1 MAHIICCNNLTDA
14 LAALTGAV
22 SQRAGRTV
30 VFCEDRLTL
39 LAERAV
45 LAERKGS
52 FDVNVTTFSRFLSGE
67 KRVLSKQGS
76 VMKVASLIGENA
88 EKLGCFQKGAAQ
100 AVYETIAQLSA
111 SRVDAEALRLGAAE
125 TEGLLK
131 LKLTDLAFL
140 LEKYT
145 EFLRSSGYVDE
156 NGYLAL
162 LPAAIAEQARGAH
175 IVFFAFPSFTR
186 QALEGV
192 RAALEAGGEV
202 TAVFV
207 DGDASFCTHEGR
219 DAFLRVAAEFP
230 PIRKSVAPSYMP
242 QEARRLYGGLFAPE
256 KFGAAAME
264 TENVLSFEAAD
275 EAEEL
280 DTVCALIKKHVAEGL
295 RYRDLA
301 VLIPDSGR
309 LMDVE
314 RAFSAYR
321 IPYFADR
328 KRPFSEHAFCAFVL
342 AVLTAVSDGGL
353 PASVDAV
360 AASVF
365 FGDGGDEYRNYL
377 LKFGGYR
384 GAVRREIKEGDA
396 IENFDRERPADC
408 RKRLV
413 ACRERMLSYLAVFPR
428 KGTCSAYAAGVR
440 ALLKLTDAARV
451 IETLQEKFTGA
462 DRAFL
467 DISPLEN
474 VLSEMETVAGGE
486 NFTAREFSSLLQ
498 SGLSSLGVSVLPQS
512 ADAVFVGDA
521 TESKFCR
528 VKVLFA
534 TGLTEGLPRA
544 SRDTALISDRDIT
557 ALSTL
562 RVEIEP
568 AIAVVNARARES
580 LALNLCS
587 FSEKLYLSRP
597 LRAADEETQKSEVFA
612 YSERLFRMRPLPDLF
627 PYDCAEEEPAA
638 LALLKYREA
647 FLRGEKDAR
656 YASLQRAL
664 ERKWGRER
672 VEKLLMGREKA
683 AVPEAERLYFQGD
696 VSPTLLEKYFDC
708 PYAGFALRALR
719 LREREERTVQDTDA
733 GSFVHAVLERVAP
746 SFNDFEDEAACRAAA
761 KAAAVELLQSP
772 RFSALSD
779 TREGEYTGGRLI
791 SECTE
796 VSAAAYR
803 QVAGSRFRVRETER
817 EVGLPELSLKG
828 RADRVDASD
837 EYVRVIDYKTG
848 AIDDKP
854 LSYYTGRKLQL
865 QLYLLAASKE
875 GKAAGAFYFPAAEN
889 YTPEGEAKYRMR
901 GFFSKEEEVLARM
914 DEGRAAGEKSEF
926 FEGGGR
932 TEKGMPQE
940 DFEDFLEYARLV
952 SQNAEREMRAGNI
965 APSPY
970 EGACAY
976 CKLAGACGFSGEPRR
991 EKSASCKEI
1000 VSIVRRERGDTK

>member
-14 LAALTGAV
+14 LAALTEAV
-22 SQRAGRTV
+22 WARGGKTV

-45 LAERKGS
+45 LAKRRGS
-52 FDVNVTTFSRFLSGE
+52 FDVDVTTFSRFLSGE

-76 VMKVASLIGENA
+76 VMKVASLIEEHSA
-88 EKLGCFQKGAAQ
+88 CLGCFKKGAAQ

-111 SRVDAEALRLGAAE
+111 SRVDAEALRTGAAE

-131 LKLTDLAFL
+131 LKLTDIAFL

-145 EFLRSSGYVDE
+145 EFLQTSGYVDE

-162 LPAAIAEQARGAH
+162 LPRAIAERAKGAH

-192 RAALEAGGEV
+192 RAALSAASEV

-207 DGDASFCTHEGR
+207 DGDAAFCRHEGET
-219 DAFLRVAAEFP
+219 AFLRVAAEFP
-230 PIRKSVAPSYMP
+230 PVKRSVAPSRLSK
-242 QEARRLYGGLFAPE
+242 EARCLYGGLFAPE

-264 TENVLSFEAAD
+264 TENVACFEAED
-275 EAEEL
+275 EAAEM
-280 DTVCALIKKHVAEGL
+280 DKVCALIKKHVAEGL
-295 RYRDLA
+295 RYRDFA
-301 VLIPDSGR
+301 VLIPDAAR
-309 LMDVE
+309 LADVE

-328 KRPFSEHAFCAFVL
+328 KRPFSEHAFCAFTL
-342 AVLTAVSDGGL
+342 AVLTAVSDGAL
-353 PASVDAV
+353 PASADAV
-360 AASVF
+360 ASSVF
-365 FGDGGDEYRNYL
+365 FGAGGDEYRNYL

-384 GAVRREIKEGDA
+384 GAVRREIKEGEA
-396 IENFDRERPADC
+396 VEKYDRAT
-408 RKRLV
+408 LV
-413 ACRERMLSYLAVFPR
+413 SCRERMLTYLSAFPR
-428 KGTCSAYAAGVR
+428 KGTCAQFIAGVR
-440 ALLKLTDAARV
+440 ALLSRTDAARV
-451 IETLQEKFTGA
+451 IEDLQQKFTGA

-467 DISPLEN
+467 DLSPLDG
-474 VLSEMETVAGGE
+474 VLAEMEAVAGGE
-486 NFTAREFSSLLQ
+486 SMTAREFSALLQ
-498 SGLSSLGVSVLPQS
+498 SGLSSLGVSVVPQF

-521 TESKFCR
+521 TESKFGR

-557 ALSTL
+557 ALSAL

-587 FSEKLYLSRP
+587 FAEKLYLSRP
-597 LRAADEETQKSEVFA
+597 LRAADEETQKSEVLSYA
-612 YSERLFRMRPLPDLF
+612 ERLFKMRPLPDLF

-638 LALLKYREA
+638 LALLRYREA
-647 FLRGEKDAR
+647 FARGEGDTR
-656 YASLQRAL
+656 FASLQAAL
-664 ERKWGRER
+664 EEKWGKER
-672 VEKLLMGREKA
+672 VEKLLSGREKTS
-683 AVPEAERLYFQGD
+683 VPEAARLYFGGD

-746 SFNDFEDEAACRAAA
+746 SFNDFEDEPACRAAA
-761 KAAAVELLQSP
+761 TAAAEELLQSP

-791 SECTE
+791 AECAE

-803 QVAGSRFRVRETER
+803 QVAQSRFRVRETER
-817 EVGLPELSLKG
+817 EIGLPELSLRG

-865 QLYLLAASKE
+865 QIYLLAASKG

-901 GFFSKEEEVLARM
+901 GFFSREEEVLSRM

-932 TEKGMPQE
+932 TEKGMPQAE
-940 DFEDFLEYARLV
+940 FEDFLDYARLV

-976 CKLAGACGFSGEPRR
+976 CKLAGACGFSGQPRR
-991 EKSASCKEI
+991 ERGASCKEI
-1000 VSIVRRERGDTK
+1000 VEIVRRERGKKV